1 MTMFKTGDRVHVTR
15 YNGENVDFYA
25 TIEIS
30 QTNEGYFT
38 KGYNCSKFQ
47 YEGKNLGYH
56 NYTSYGPDKS
66 DYYEKLEDLNINH
79 LNRDEIKKETIKR
92 RNEIYKSTVTY
103 IFNEIKRSL
112 SEKESIVVIDFNY
125 IERLKGVVLDDVL
138 ITKVQDVFKNKGYV
152 VSEKDNLME
161 ISLTKFNKVD
171 SNSNRIV
178 DFSYLDCPNAE
189 KLLVTDEDK
198 LTVNHVLNNVY
209 KIIKQTQDKGVYNVS
224 IDIGSVSNRKLDKR
238 LIQYIS
244 DILKDNGFDI
254 ETNKCIESAIDI
266 GWS

>member
-47 YEGKNLGYH
+47 YEGKDLGYYR
-56 NYTSYGPDKS
+56 YTSYGPDKS
-66 DYYEKLEDLNINH
+66 DYYEKLEDLDIKH
-79 LNRDEIKKETIKR
+79 LNRDELKKETTKR
-92 RNEIYKSTVTY
+92 RNEIYKSTVNY

-112 SEKESIVVIDFNY
+112 SEKESITVIDFNY
-125 IERLKGVVLDDVL
+125 IERLKDVVLDDTL
-138 ITKVQDVFKNKGYV
+138 ITKVQQVFKNKGYI

-171 SNSNRIV
+171 SNRII
-178 DFSYLDCPNAE
+178 DFPYLDCPNAE

-198 LTVNHVLNNVY
+198 LTTNQVLKNVY
-209 KIIKQTQDKGVYNVS
+209 TIIKQTQDKGVYSVS
-224 IDIGSVSNRKLDKR
+224 IDMSSVSNRKLDKR
-238 LIQYIS
+238 LIEYIS
-244 DILKDNGFDI
+244 GILKDNGFDVQA
-254 ETNKCIESAIDI
+254 NKYIESAIDI

>member
-15 YNGENVDFYA
+15 YNGEDVDFYA

-30 QTNEGYFT
+30 QTNRGYFT
-38 KGYNCSKFQ
+38 KGYNCSDFQ

-66 DYYEKLEDLNINH
+66 DYYEKLEDLDIKH
-79 LNRDEIKKETIKR
+79 LNRDELKKETTKR
-92 RNEIYKSTVTY
+92 RNEIYKSTVNY

-112 SEKESIVVIDFNY
+112 SEKESIAVIDFNY
-125 IERLKGVVLDDVL
+125 IERLKDVVLDDTL
-138 ITKVQDVFKNKGYV
+138 ITKVQEVFKNKGYI

-171 SNSNRIV
+171 SNRII
-178 DFSYLDCPNAE
+178 DFPYLDCPNAE